1 MPILLF
7 KGDNMRLVILIVVV
21 LASIAASTWAVVLY
35 GRFCSFNDIPS
46 GAQYARLSWN
56 TFRRIYESAPEK
68 YTVDMDWCIYREIL
82 HTYCYSTRVYVKF
95 KTFGDFLAAKRYYKA
110 ERSRKLV
117 ADCRQAE
124 VAGTQTLIEYV
135 QKDID
140 NLVRDAARMLEEVK
154 K

>member
-7 KGDNMRLVILIVVV
+7 KGDNMILVILIVVV
-21 LASIAASTWAVVLY
+21 LASIAASIWAVLY
-35 GRFCSFNDIPS
+35 RRFCIFNDIPS

-56 TFRRIYESAPEK
+56 TFRRIYESAPQK
-68 YTVDMDWCIYREIL
+68 YTVDMDCGIYREIL
-82 HTYCYSTRVYVKF
+82 YDTWYTARVYVKF

-110 ERSRKLV
+110 ERSRKL
-117 ADCRQAE
+117 AEDGRQAE
-124 VAGTQTLIEYV
+124 VSGTQTLIECV